1 MSDKLLRFL
10 TAFCMLLVFLL
21 PSQQVAAHPHMFVQA
36 RAELV
41 FDDDGYLTHIRHR
54 WLFDDLYTA
63 YAVQGL
69 DANQNGFFEK
79 DELAELA
86 KINIQGLG
94 EYGYFT
100 FGDDSQTEIDFTEP
114 FEPSMKMIKVAFD
127 DYWLI
132 SDEDKAAIAEDIA
145 SGRSQPDTSP
155 VSLVELSFTLPL
167 KKKVKADKPI
177 TLDVYDPTYYIDF
190 KWPKSGLAVTLS
202 NAPGKCSVELVHPPE
217 LDGQIAAQLATIGA
231 DQRNVPEELQNY
243 TQALVNQV
251 IVSCDGA
258 AVAAAS
264 DGGNTKFISE
274 ITPESAESAPETA
287 ADAVAA
293 LAQGGEPMALSTASE
308 RLSADEA
315 AGEVRGPDMNIF
327 QQGMAT
333 ITRLQNEF
341 YLKLTSALR
350 NFRSN
355 PSAGWLLMLI
365 SFAYG
370 VFHAA
375 GPGHGKAVISSY
387 VIADEQTLKK
397 GIALSFASAFA
408 QAVTAIALVGGAGV
422 LLHLTSTAINSTA
435 RWFELG
441 SYVLVFLLGLY
452 LVWQRVLKPWFGK
465 KPASSCGHSHDH
477 DHSHHHHDNDHH
489 HDHAHEGHGEVCSS
503 CGHAHAPDPK
513 LVQNSTMTL
522 TSIWSIILAVGL
534 RPCTGALI
542 VLAFAF
548 SQGMIW
554 AGVASTLVMALGTG
568 ITVSILA
575 SLAVLS
581 RDVALRIWGADSQA
595 GTVILR
601 GFEVV
606 GALTILLMGTLM
618 LIAGLNGGATAGLF

>member
-1 MSDKLLRFL
+1 MSHKLLRFL

-41 FDDDGYLTHIRHR
+41 FDDDGYLTHIRHK

-69 DANQNGFFEK
+69 DANQNGFFERN
-79 DELAELA
+79 ELDELA
-86 KINIQGLG
+86 KINIEGLG

-100 FGDDSQTEIDFTEP
+100 FGDDSKAEIDFSEP
-114 FEPSMKMIKVAFD
+114 FDPSMKMIKVAFD

-132 SDEDKAAIAEDIA
+132 SDEDRAAIAEEIA
-145 SGRSQPDTSP
+145 AGRSQPDTSP

-167 KKKVKADKPI
+167 KEKIKADKPI

-190 KWPKSGLAVTLS
+190 KWPKADMAVTLK

-231 DQRNVPEELQNY
+231 DQRNVPEELQGY
-243 TQALVNQV
+243 TAALVNQV
-251 IVSCDGA
+251 IVSCDG
-258 AVAAAS
+258 VATTTAS
-264 DGGNTKFISE
+264 TGNTKFISE
-274 ITPESAESAPETA
+274 ITPGPVESAPASAE
-287 ADAVAA
+287 DAVAA
-293 LAQGGEPMALSTASE
+293 LAQGGEPMTLSSVSE
-308 RLSADEA
+308 RETADTAEL
-315 AGEVRGPDMNIF
+315 RGPDMNIF

-350 NFRSN
+350 NFRNN

-408 QAVTAIALVGGAGV
+408 QAVTAIVLVGGAGV
-422 LLHLTSTAINSTA
+422 LLHLTSTAINATA

-477 DHSHHHHDNDHH
+477 DHDHH
-489 HDHAHEGHGEVCSS
+489 QHEHSEHGEVCSS
-503 CGHAHAPDPK
+503 CGHAHTPDPK
-513 LVQNSTMTL
+513 MVQNSAMTL

-581 RDVALRIWGADSQA
+581 REVALRIWGADSQA

>member
-1 MSDKLLRFL
+1 
-10 TAFCMLLVFLL
+10 MLLVFLL

-41 FDDDGYLTHIRHR
+41 FDDDGYLTHIRHK

-69 DANQNGFFEK
+69 DLNQNGFFEK

-86 KINIQGLG
+86 EINIQGLR

-100 FGDDSQTEIDFTEP
+100 FGDDSQTEIDFSQP
-114 FEPSMKMIKVAFD
+114 LEPSMKMIKVAFD

-132 SDEDKAAIAEDIA
+132 SAEDKQAIAEEIA
-145 SGRSQPDTSP
+145 AGRSKPDTSP
-155 VSLVELSFTLPL
+155 VSLVELSFSLPL
-167 KKKVKADKPI
+167 KEKIKADKPI

-190 KWPKSGLAVTLS
+190 KWPKADMAVTLS

-231 DQRNVPEELQNY
+231 DQRNVPENLQSY
-243 TQALVNQV
+243 TSALVNQV

-258 AVAAAS
+258 VAAAATT
-264 DGGNTKFISE
+264 GNTKFISE
-274 ITPESAESAPETA
+274 ITPNSLESASATA
-287 ADAVAA
+287 EDAVAA
-293 LAQGGEPMALSTASE
+293 LAQGGDAMALSSVSE
-308 RLSADEA
+308 RENVGA
-315 AGEVRGPDMNIF
+315 AYANLRGPEMNIF

-350 NFRSN
+350 NFRNN

-408 QAVTAIALVGGAGV
+408 QAMTAIVLVGGAGV
-422 LLHLTSTAINSTA
+422 LLRLTSTAINATA

-465 KPASSCGHSHDH
+465 KPASSCGHSRGDDHAHTHDH
-477 DHSHHHHDNDHH
+477 DH
-489 HDHAHEGHGEVCSS
+489 AGHGEVCSS

-513 LVQNSTMTL
+513 MVQNSAMTL

-581 RDVALRIWGADSQA
+581 REVALRIWGADSQA

-618 LIAGLNGGATAGLF
+618 LIAGLNGGATAVLF

>member
-1 MSDKLLRFL
+1 MSHKLLRFL

-41 FDDDGYLTHIRHR
+41 FDDDGYLTHIRHK

-69 DANQNGFFEK
+69 DVNQNGFFEK

-86 KINIQGLG
+86 EINIQGLS

-100 FGDDSQTEIDFTEP
+100 FGDDSQTEIDFSQP
-114 FEPSMKMIKVAFD
+114 FEPSMKMVNVAFD

-132 SDEDKAAIAEDIA
+132 SEEDKQAIAEEVA
-145 SGRSQPDTSP
+145 AGRSQPDTSP
-155 VSLVELSFTLPL
+155 VSLVELSFSLPL
-167 KKKVKADKPI
+167 KKKIKADKPI

-190 KWPKSGLAVTLS
+190 KWPKGDTAVSLS

-231 DQRNVPEELQNY
+231 DQRNVPEALQSY
-243 TQALVNQV
+243 TSALVNQV

-258 AVAAAS
+258 VTAAATT
-264 DGGNTKFISE
+264 GNTKFISE
-274 ITPESAESAPETA
+274 ITPKPVESAPATA
-287 ADAVAA
+287 EDAVAV
-293 LAQGGEPMALSTASE
+293 LAQGGDAMALSSVSE
-308 RLSADEA
+308 RENVGAADA
-315 AGEVRGPDMNIF
+315 DLRGPDMNIF

-350 NFRSN
+350 NFRNN

-422 LLHLTSTAINSTA
+422 LLHLTSTAINATA

-441 SYVLVFLLGLY
+441 SYVLVFVLGLY

-477 DHSHHHHDNDHH
+477 DHDHHHHDHE
-489 HDHAHEGHGEVCSS
+489 HAGHGEVCSS

-513 LVQNSTMTL
+513 MVQNSAMTL

-568 ITVSILA
+568 ITVSVLA

-581 RDVALRIWGADSQA
+581 REVALRIWGADSQA
-595 GTVILR
+595 GMVILR

-618 LIAGLNGGATAGLF
+618 LIVGLNGGATAGLF

>member
-1 MSDKLLRFL
+1 MFQKLSRLL
-10 TAFCMLLVFLL
+10 TAFFMLLFFVV
-21 PSQQVAAHPHMFVQA
+21 PSQTVTAHPHMFVQA
-36 RAELV
+36 RAALI
-41 FDDDGYLTHIRHR
+41 FDDEGYLTHIRHD
-54 WLFDDLYTA
+54 WVFDDLYTA

-69 DANQNGFFEK
+69 DVNQNGLFE
-79 DELAELA
+79 DNELAELA
-86 KINIQGLG
+86 KINIEGLS

-100 FGDDSQTEIDFTEP
+100 FGDDGEVEIDFSAP
-114 FEPSMKMIKVAFD
+114 FAPSMRMLTVDFD

-132 SDEDKAAIAEDIA
+132 SEEDRKAIAEDIA
-145 SGRSQPDTSP
+145 AGRSEPNTGP

-167 KKKVKADKPI
+167 KEKVKADKAI
-177 TLDVYDPTYYIDF
+177 TLDVYDPTYYIDY
-190 KWPKSGLAVTLS
+190 KWARAGEIVTLE
-202 NAPGKCSVELVHPPE
+202 NAPAACSVELVHPPE
-217 LDGQIAAQLATIGA
+217 LDSQVAAQLATIGA
-231 DQRNVPEELQNY
+231 DRRDVPEELQSF

-251 IVSCDGA
+251 IVRCDTTSEAIAGGA
-258 AVAAAS
+258 GTDNLLAQDLPAPAP
-264 DGGNTKFISE
+264 K
-274 ITPESAESAPETA
+274 SAE
-287 ADAVAA
+287 DAVAA
-293 LAQGGEPMALSTASE
+293 LAQGGNPVALSSVTEVEEVKSAPHAPEMGLYE
-308 RLSADEA
+308 RSM
-315 AGEVRGPDMNIF
+315 V
-327 QQGMAT
+327 T

-341 YLKLTSALR
+341 YLRLTNSLR

-375 GPGHGKAVISSY
+375 GPGHGKAIISSY

-397 GIALSFASAFA
+397 GIALSFASALA
-408 QAVTAIALVGGAGV
+408 QAITAIALVGGVGV
-422 LLHLTSTAINSTA
+422 LLHLTSTAINSTV
-435 RWFELG
+435 RWFEFG
-441 SYVLVFLLGLY
+441 SYVLVFVLGLY
-452 LVWQRVLKPWFGK
+452 LVWQRVLRPWFGK
-465 KPASSCGHSHDH
+465 PAMQACGHSHEEAH
-477 DHSHHHHDNDHH
+477 DHSHHHH
-489 HDHAHEGHGEVCSS
+489 HDHTSHGEVCSS

-513 LVQNSTMTL
+513 MVQNSSMTL

-548 SQGMIW
+548 SQGMVW

-568 ITVSILA
+568 ITVSFLA

-595 GTVILR
+595 GALILR

-606 GALTILLMGTLM
+606 GALTVLLMGTLM